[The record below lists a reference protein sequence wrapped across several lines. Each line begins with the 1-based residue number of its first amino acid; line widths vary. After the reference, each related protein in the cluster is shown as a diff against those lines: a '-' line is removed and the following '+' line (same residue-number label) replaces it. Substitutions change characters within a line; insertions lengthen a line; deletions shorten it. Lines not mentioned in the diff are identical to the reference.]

1 MTVGFH
7 RYETEP
13 LELVIEKEGVE
24 KPLEDYLKIA
34 VSFDQNTTDGS
45 CHIDLLYDQD
55 APEVD
60 VENSTINIHFTQKQS
75 AQFFAA
81 SAKVEVN
88 ILYVDQERSASCEGV
103 VNVFRNLYDKEL

>member
-34 VSFDQNTTDGS
+34 VSFDQKTTDGK
-45 CHIDLLYDQD
+45 CHIDILLDQG

-60 VENSTINIHFTQKQS
+60 VENSTINIHFTQEQS
-75 AQFFAA
+75 
-81 SAKVEVN
+81 SAFMVAPANVEVN
-88 ILYVDQERSASCEGV
+88 ILYADRERQATCEGK
-103 VNVFRNLYDKEL
+103 VNIFRNLYDKEL